1 MKKVLIL
8 LSMMMIIFLSSCTR
22 KIGWVGTNI
31 GDKFNASYQF
41 FDGKQISTLR
51 LDAGET
57 LKLDFELEIIKGS
70 LILQML
76 DPNKNLVWQKR
87 FFEDTSG
94 NFTITP
100 DIDGRYR
107 LNVIGE
113 ETQGGF
119 DLQWEILD

>member
-1 MKKVLIL
+1 
-8 LSMMMIIFLSSCTR
+8 
-22 KIGWVGTNI
+22 
-31 GDKFNASYQF
+31 
-41 FDGKQISTLR
+41 
-51 LDAGET
+51 
-57 LKLDFELEIIKGS
+57 
-70 LILQML
+70 ML
-76 DPNKNLVWQKR
+76 DPNKNPVWQKR
-87 FFEDTSG
+87 FSEDTSG